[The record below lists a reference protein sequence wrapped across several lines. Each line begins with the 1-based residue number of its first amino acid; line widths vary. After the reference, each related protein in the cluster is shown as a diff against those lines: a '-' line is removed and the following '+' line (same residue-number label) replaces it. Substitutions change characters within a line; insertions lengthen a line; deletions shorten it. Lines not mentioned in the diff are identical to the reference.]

1 MIGAATTERDSIK
14 QEIELVEHRVYRA
27 EAECMEQAR
36 LLGKSGERE
45 ADLLGKMERIERK
58 LATITAER
66 DQLRAD
72 CENETKWAAH
82 YLAQSIAEKARA
94 ARAEAGETVALT
106 NWNGALERAM
116 KAEADLAALEQCHDA
131 NCRGVVK
138 IAAELDTEREKAER
152 YRLVTLKQDAELATE
167 RARLDWLEKRGPW
180 ESWFQPAKE
189 VSLLLRAPIR
199 DAIDK
204 AMKED
209 AK

>member
-1 MIGAATTERDSIK
+1 MRDECAT
-14 QEIELVEHRVYRA
+14 L
-27 EAECMEQAR
+27 
-36 LLGKSGERE
+36 ERE
-45 ADLLGKMERIERK
+45 LTALI
-58 LATITAER
+58 AER
-66 DQLRAD
+66 DQLRSD

-82 YLAQSIAEKARA
+82 YLADAQNANARA
-94 ARAEAGETVALT
+94 KLAEAAETVALA

-167 RARLDWLEKRGPW
+167 RARLDSGTI
-180 ESWFQPAKE
+180 
-189 VSLLLRAPIR
+189 LLTVAGERVWHCGVDLRA
-199 DAIDK
+199 AIDA
-204 AMKED
+204 AMKEA